1 MLQPDDP
8 RQELLNAIALLPG
21 HSPAERAAIDVWLNA
36 LPAPRMGQWPDMALA
51 ASVTLDQR
59 RLTLRA
65 AGATL
70 RMAQS
75 TRAFLQQAGGDPTEL
90 ATLDHAL
97 HTLDP
102 IVLGSWLEVGPQGV
116 DGGWF
121 LPSPMHLGEIASL
134 LPQSDA
140 LEGLLRWA
148 MEQGIDQC
156 LGLRRSV
163 NAAAPYTDLTLPL
176 PDGLA
181 HEQLAAT
188 LVLFDALGAQTLPEP
203 LRRAILR
210 ELDAPLAVSAWLLP
224 EGLAQLSVLIH
235 DPSDALLTAA
245 GIACG
250 TTAEGIRPFINACGP
265 GQVPMALEIQRTAD
279 ALQAELH
286 LEVREAEPPN

>member
-21 HSPAERAAIDVWLNA
+21 HSSAEREAINVWLKA
-36 LPAPRMGQWPDMALA
+36 LPAPLMGQWPDMALA
-51 ASVTLDQR
+51 ASVTLDQK

-75 TRAFLQQAGGDPTEL
+75 TRAFLSLAGGAPSEL
-90 ATLDHAL
+90 AALDEAL
-97 HTLDP
+97 ETLDP
-102 IVLGSWLEVGPQGV
+102 VVLGSWLEIGPQGV

-121 LPSPMHLGEIASL
+121 LPSPMHLKDVIGL
-134 LPQSDA
+134 LPPSDA
-140 LEGLLRWA
+140 LDALLHWA
-148 MEQGIDQC
+148 AEQGIDHC

-176 PDGLA
+176 PDGMA

-188 LVLFDALGAQTLPEP
+188 LILFDTLGAQTLPEP

-210 ELDAPLAVSAWLLP
+210 ELEAPLAVSAWLLP

-235 DPSDALLTAA
+235 DPSDALRAA
-245 GIACG
+245 AATACG
-250 TTAEGIRPFINACGP
+250 TNADGIRPFVNACGP

-279 ALQAELH
+279 GLQAELH

>member
-1 MLQPDDP
+1 MFQSDDP

-21 HSPAERAAIDVWLNA
+21 HSPAERAAIDVWLQA

-70 RMAQS
+70 RMVQA
-75 TRAFLQQAGGDPTEL
+75 TRTFLQQAGGDPAEL
-90 ATLDHAL
+90 AALDHAL
-97 HTLDP
+97 QTLDP

-148 MEQGIDQC
+148 MDNGVDQC
-156 LGLRRSV
+156 LGVRRSV
-163 NAAAPYTDLTLPL
+163 NAAAPYTDLTLPV

-188 LVLFDALGAQTLPEP
+188 LVLFDALGAKTLPEP

-210 ELDAPLAVSAWLLP
+210 ELEAPLAISAWLLP

-235 DPSDALLTAA
+235 DPSDALLAAA
-245 GIACG
+245 GVACG
-250 TTAEGIRPFINACGP
+250 TTAEGIRPFVNACGP

-279 ALQAELH
+279 SLQAELH

>member
-8 RQELLNAIALLPG
+8 RQELLNAIALLPAQ
-21 HSPAERAAIDVWLNA
+21 SASERQAVDVWLNA
-36 LPAPRMGQWPDMALA
+36 LPAPRLGAWPDMALA

-70 RMAQS
+70 RMAS
-75 TRAFLQQAGGDPTEL
+75 ATRAFLQLAGGEPSEI
-90 ATLDHAL
+90 AALDEAL
-97 HTLDP
+97 QVLDP

-121 LPSPMHLGEIASL
+121 LPSPMPLDEVVAL
-134 LPQSDA
+134 LPVSDA
-140 LEGLLRWA
+140 LVVLLQWA
-148 MEQGIDQC
+148 AERGIDQC

-163 NAAAPYTDLTLPL
+163 NGAAPYTEITLPL
-176 PDGLA
+176 PDGMA
-181 HEQLAAT
+181 HEQLGQT
-188 LVLFDALGAQTLPEP
+188 LVLFDALDAKTLPEP

-224 EGLAQLSVLIH
+224 EGLAQLNVLIH

-245 GIACG
+245 GLAVG
-250 TTAEGIRPFINACGP
+250 AHADGIRPFVNACGP
-265 GQVPMALEIQRTAD
+265 GQLPMALEIQRTAD
-279 ALQAELH
+279 ALNAELH
-286 LEVREAEPPN
+286 LEVREGEPPN